1 MDGNCKKIGDS
12 MSKNNQ
18 TYLTACLF
26 AVYLLILLWVI
37 IFKLNFSIDDIPYYR
52 SLNLIPLQGSAY
64 GQISAEVKSNVFIFI
79 PFGLYLTMLKGNWS
93 FLKKTFAMA
102 GVSLTFEVT
111 QYVLA
116 IGAADITDVIGNT
129 LGGIIGIAIYA
140 VFSAVFKTKTKAILN
155 SLALIVTLSGAAL
168 LWLLWVYPG

>member
-1 MDGNCKKIGDS
+1 MRKKG
-12 MSKNNQ
+12 Q

-26 AVYLLILLWVI
+26 TIYLLILLWVI

-79 PFGLYLTMLKGNWS
+79 PFGIYLTMLKGNWC
-93 FLKKTFAMA
+93 FLKKALTMA

-129 LGGIIGIAIYA
+129 LGGILGIVIYA
-140 VFSAVFKTKTKAILN
+140 VFSAAFKTKTNAVLN
-155 SLALIVTLSGAAL
+155 SLALITTLSGAAL
-168 LWLLWVYPG
+168 LWLLWIYPG

>member
-1 MDGNCKKIGDS
+1 MRKKG
-12 MSKNNQ
+12 Q

-26 AVYLLILLWVI
+26 AIYLLILFWVI
-37 IFKLNFSIDDIPYYR
+37 ILKLKFSIGDIPYYR

-79 PFGLYLTMLKGNWS
+79 PFGIYLTMLKDNWS
-93 FLKKTFAMA
+93 FFKKALIMA

-111 QYVLA
+111 QYVFA

-129 LGGIIGIAIYA
+129 LGGIIGIVIYA
-140 VFSAVFKTKTKAILN
+140 VFFAIFRTKAKAILN